1 MKQTCLA
8 TKRRSLVGPRPPA
21 QQVTQA
27 QSVHSRKF
35 NRISCASVETTNRAA
50 SAGVESGEAPL
61 LLRAVRGEEVHRPPV
76 WMMRQA
82 GRYMKSYQE
91 LCKKYPSFRERSE
104 IPELSIEIS
113 LQPWKVFRP
122 DGVILFSDI
131 LTPLEGMNINF
142 DFIQGKGP
150 VIDDPIRTMA
160 QVEKVTRLSPK
171 DAVPFVGQTLEALSK
186 EIGNESTLLGFCG
199 APYTLASYIVE
210 GGSSKNYTNIKKLA
224 FNQPEVLHAL
234 LGKLAEGMIDYLAY
248 QAESG
253 AQVVQ
258 IFDSWASHLSPVD
271 FEVFSLPYIKQ
282 IVSGVKAKHPDL
294 PIILYISGGAGILER
309 MADTGVDIVSLDT
322 AIDITDARKR
332 INDKTGI
339 QGNIDPCLIL
349 AGNKEAITKRVHSTI
364 MQAKGTKHI
373 LNLGH
378 GVLPGTSEENV
389 GHFFETAKNFRF
401 D

>member
-1 MKQTCLA
+1 MMQCQQHLGARRGVSSRVGA
-8 TKRRSLVGPRPPA
+8 TQRATLSSKRATRV
-21 QQVTQA
+21 
-27 QSVHSRKF
+27 QST
-35 NRISCASVETTNRAA
+35 VETKNNKANVSSVAT
-50 SAGVESGEAPL
+50 EEPL
-61 LLRAVRGEEVHRPPV
+61 LLRAVRGEDVERPPV

-82 GRYMKSYQE
+82 GRYMKSYQD
-91 LCKKYPSFRERSE
+91 LCKKYPTFRERSE

-150 VIDDPIRTMA
+150 VIEDPIRTMA
-160 QVEKVTRLSPK
+160 QVEKVCKLDPAL
-171 DAVPFVGQTLEALSK
+171 AVPFVGQTLEALSK

-234 LGKLAEGMIDYLAY
+234 LAKLADGMIDYLCY

-253 AQVVQ
+253 AQTVQ

-282 IVSGVKAKHPDL
+282 IVSGVKARQPDL

-322 AIDITDARKR
+322 SLDITDARRR
-332 INDKTGI
+332 IDDKCGI

-349 AGNKEAITKRVHSTI
+349 AGNKEAITKRVHDTI
-364 MQAKGTKHI
+364 QQGKGTKHI

-389 GHFFETAKNFRF
+389 GHFFDTAKNFRW
-401 D
+401 

>member
-1 MKQTCLA
+1 MMQCQQHLGARRGVSSRVGA
-8 TKRRSLVGPRPPA
+8 TQRATLSSKRATRV
-21 QQVTQA
+21 
-27 QSVHSRKF
+27 QST
-35 NRISCASVETTNRAA
+35 VETKNNKANVSSVAT
-50 SAGVESGEAPL
+50 EEPL
-61 LLRAVRGEEVHRPPV
+61 LLRAVRGENVERPPV

-82 GRYMKSYQE
+82 GRYMKSYQD
-91 LCKKYPSFRERSE
+91 LCKKYPTFRERSE

-150 VIDDPIRTMA
+150 VIEDPIRTMA
-160 QVEKVTRLSPK
+160 QVEKVCKLDPAL
-171 DAVPFVGQTLEALSK
+171 AVPFVGQTLEALSK

-234 LGKLAEGMIDYLAY
+234 LAKLADGMIDYLCY

-253 AQVVQ
+253 AQTVQ

-282 IVSGVKAKHPDL
+282 IVSGVKARQPDL

-322 AIDITDARKR
+322 SLDITDARRR
-332 INDKTGI
+332 IDDKCGI

-349 AGNKEAITKRVHSTI
+349 AGNKEAITKRVHDTI
-364 MQAKGTKHI
+364 EQGKGTKHI

-389 GHFFETAKNFRF
+389 GHFFDTAKNFRW
-401 D
+401 

>member
-1 MKQTCLA
+1 MMIKGNAKVGSGRTAQVGGVVRAPASTRPSRRGVRAQA
-8 TKRRSLVGPRPPA
+8 T
-21 QQVTQA
+21 
-27 QSVHSRKF
+27 
-35 NRISCASVETTNRAA
+35 VETTGK
-50 SAGVESGEAPL
+50 AGGALAGADEQPL
-61 LLRAVRGEEVHRPPV
+61 LLRAVNGEEVSRPPV

-113 LQPWKVFRP
+113 LQPWKMFKP

-142 DFIQGKGP
+142 DFIQGRGP
-150 VIDDPIRTMA
+150 VIEDPIRTMA
-160 QVEKVTRLSPK
+160 QVEKVTKLNPAE
-171 DAVPFVGQTLEALSK
+171 AVPFVGQTLEALSK

-234 LGKLAEGMIDYLAY
+234 IGKLADGMIDYLSY
-248 QAESG
+248 QAETG

-258 IFDSWASHLSPVD
+258 IFDSWASHLSPID
-271 FEVFSLPYIKQ
+271 FEIFSLPYIKQ
-282 IVSGVKAKHPDL
+282 IVSGVKARHPDL

-309 MADTGVDIVSLDT
+309 MANTGVDIVSLDT
-322 AIDITDARKR
+322 AIDITDARRR

-349 AGNKEAITKRVHSTI
+349 AGNKEAITNRVHDTI
-364 MQAKGTKHI
+364 EKGKGTKHI
-373 LNLGH
+373 VNLGH

-389 GHFFETAKNFRF
+389 GHFFDTVKNFRW
-401 D
+401 

>member
-1 MKQTCLA
+1 MRNEAALKAKDLSRTRTTSRTSRTRVQA
-8 TKRRSLVGPRPPA
+8 T
-21 QQVTQA
+21 
-27 QSVHSRKF
+27 
-35 NRISCASVETTNRAA
+35 VETSKNRVGA
-50 SAGVESGEAPL
+50 SGVEEQPL
-61 LLRAVRGEEVHRPPV
+61 LLKAVNGEDVHRPPV

-113 LQPWKVFRP
+113 LQPWKVFKP

-131 LTPLEGMNINF
+131 LTPLEGMNIDF

-150 VIDDPIRTMA
+150 VIGDPIRTMA
-160 QVEKVTRLSPK
+160 QVEKVCKLDPAS
-171 DAVPFVGQTLEALSK
+171 AVPFVGQTLEYLRK

-224 FNQPEVLHAL
+224 FQQPEVLHAL
-234 LGKLAEGMIDYLAY
+234 LSKLADGMIDYLAY

-253 AQVVQ
+253 AQCVQ
-258 IFDSWASHLSPVD
+258 IFDSWASHLSPMD

-282 IVSGVKAKHPDL
+282 IVKGVKAKCPDL

-322 AIDITDARKR
+322 AIDITDARNR
-332 INDKTGI
+332 IKDKTGI
-339 QGNIDPCLIL
+339 QGNIDPALIL
-349 AGNKEAITKRVHSTI
+349 AGNKETIEKRVHDTI
-364 MQAKGTKHI
+364 MQAKGTRHI

-389 GHFFETAKNFRF
+389 AHFFNSAKNFKF
-401 D
+401 

>member
-1 MKQTCLA
+1 MMQCQQHLGARRGVSSRVGA
-8 TKRRSLVGPRPPA
+8 TQRATLSSKRATRV
-21 QQVTQA
+21 
-27 QSVHSRKF
+27 QST
-35 NRISCASVETTNRAA
+35 VETKNNKANVSSVAT
-50 SAGVESGEAPL
+50 EEPL
-61 LLRAVRGEEVHRPPV
+61 LLRAVRGEDVERPPV

-82 GRYMKSYQE
+82 GRYMKSYQD
-91 LCKKYPSFRERSE
+91 LCKKYPTFRERSE

-150 VIDDPIRTMA
+150 VIEDPIRTMA
-160 QVEKVTRLSPK
+160 QVEKVCKLDPAL
-171 DAVPFVGQTLEALSK
+171 AVPFVGQTLEALSK

-234 LGKLAEGMIDYLAY
+234 LAKLADGMIDYLCY

-253 AQVVQ
+253 AQTVQ

-282 IVSGVKAKHPDL
+282 IVSGVKARQPDL

-322 AIDITDARKR
+322 SLDITDARRR
-332 INDKTGI
+332 IDDKCGI

-349 AGNKEAITKRVHSTI
+349 AGNKEAITKRVHDTI
-364 MQAKGTKHI
+364 EQGKGTKHI

-389 GHFFETAKNFRF
+389 GHFFDTAKNFRW
-401 D
+401 

>member
-1 MKQTCLA
+1 MRNEAALKAKDLSRTRTTSRTSRTRVQA
-8 TKRRSLVGPRPPA
+8 T
-21 QQVTQA
+21 
-27 QSVHSRKF
+27 
-35 NRISCASVETTNRAA
+35 VETSKNRVGA
-50 SAGVESGEAPL
+50 SGVEEQPL
-61 LLRAVRGEEVHRPPV
+61 LLKAVNGEDVHRPPV

-113 LQPWKVFRP
+113 LQPWKVFKP

-131 LTPLEGMNINF
+131 LTPLEGMNIDF

-150 VIDDPIRTMA
+150 VIGDPIRTMA
-160 QVEKVTRLSPK
+160 QVEKVCKLDPAS
-171 DAVPFVGQTLEALSK
+171 AVPFVGQTLEYLRK

-224 FNQPEVLHAL
+224 FQQPEVLHAL
-234 LGKLAEGMIDYLAY
+234 LSKLADGMIDYLAY

-253 AQVVQ
+253 AQCVQ
-258 IFDSWASHLSPVD
+258 IFDSWASHLSPMD

-282 IVSGVKAKHPDL
+282 IVKGVKAKCPDL

-322 AIDITDARKR
+322 AIDITDARNR
-332 INDKTGI
+332 IKDKTGI
-339 QGNIDPCLIL
+339 QGNIDPALIL
-349 AGNKEAITKRVHSTI
+349 AGNKETI
-364 MQAKGTKHI
+364 EKPYRELI
-373 LNLGH
+373 
-378 GVLPGTSEENV
+378 SEN
-389 GHFFETAKNFRF
+389 RF
-401 D
+401 DFVEVCWWSAATK

>member
-1 MKQTCLA
+1 MQCQQHLGARRGVSSRVGA
-8 TKRRSLVGPRPPA
+8 TQRATLSSKRATRV
-21 QQVTQA
+21 
-27 QSVHSRKF
+27 QST
-35 NRISCASVETTNRAA
+35 VETKNNKANVSSVAT
-50 SAGVESGEAPL
+50 EEPL
-61 LLRAVRGEEVHRPPV
+61 LLRAVRGEDVERPPV

-82 GRYMKSYQE
+82 GRYMKSYQD
-91 LCKKYPSFRERSE
+91 LCKKYPTFRERSE

-150 VIDDPIRTMA
+150 VIEDPIRTMA
-160 QVEKVTRLSPK
+160 QVEKVCKLDPAL
-171 DAVPFVGQTLEALSK
+171 AVPFVGQTLEALSK

-234 LGKLAEGMIDYLAY
+234 LAKLADGMIDYLCY

-253 AQVVQ
+253 AQTVQ

-282 IVSGVKAKHPDL
+282 IVSGVKARQPDL

-322 AIDITDARKR
+322 SLDITDARRR
-332 INDKTGI
+332 IDDKCGI

-349 AGNKEAITKRVHSTI
+349 AGNKEAITKRVHDTI
-364 MQAKGTKHI
+364 EQGKGTKHI

-389 GHFFETAKNFRF
+389 GHFFDTAKNFRW
-401 D
+401 

>member
-1 MKQTCLA
+1 MRNEAALKAKDLSRTRTTSRTSRTRVQA
-8 TKRRSLVGPRPPA
+8 T
-21 QQVTQA
+21 
-27 QSVHSRKF
+27 
-35 NRISCASVETTNRAA
+35 VETSKNRVGA
-50 SAGVESGEAPL
+50 SGVEEQPL
-61 LLRAVRGEEVHRPPV
+61 LLKAVNGEDVHRPPV

-82 GRYMKSYQE
+82 GRYMMSYQE

-113 LQPWKVFRP
+113 LQPWKVFKP

-131 LTPLEGMNINF
+131 LTPLEGMNIDF

-150 VIDDPIRTMA
+150 VIGDPIRTMA
-160 QVEKVTRLSPK
+160 QVEKVCKLDPAS
-171 DAVPFVGQTLEALSK
+171 AVPFVGQTLEYLRK

-224 FNQPEVLHAL
+224 FQQPEVLHAL
-234 LGKLAEGMIDYLAY
+234 LSKLADGMIDYLAY

-253 AQVVQ
+253 AQCVQ
-258 IFDSWASHLSPVD
+258 IFDSWASHLSPMD

-282 IVSGVKAKHPDL
+282 IVKGVKAKCPDL

-322 AIDITDARKR
+322 AIDITDARNR
-332 INDKTGI
+332 IKDKTGI
-339 QGNIDPCLIL
+339 QGNIDPALIL
-349 AGNKEAITKRVHSTI
+349 AGNKETIEKRVHDTI
-364 MQAKGTKHI
+364 MQAKGTRHI

-389 GHFFETAKNFRF
+389 AHFFNSAKNFKF
-401 D
+401 

>member
-1 MKQTCLA
+1 MQCQQHLGARRGVSSRVGA
-8 TKRRSLVGPRPPA
+8 TQRATLSSKRATRV
-21 QQVTQA
+21 
-27 QSVHSRKF
+27 QST
-35 NRISCASVETTNRAA
+35 VETKNNKANVSSVAT
-50 SAGVESGEAPL
+50 EEPL
-61 LLRAVRGEEVHRPPV
+61 LLRAVRGEDVERPPV

-82 GRYMKSYQE
+82 GRYMKSYQD
-91 LCKKYPSFRERSE
+91 LCKKYPTFRERSE

-150 VIDDPIRTMA
+150 VIEDPIRTMA
-160 QVEKVTRLSPK
+160 QVEKVCKLDPAL
-171 DAVPFVGQTLEALSK
+171 AVPFVGQTLEALSK

-234 LGKLAEGMIDYLAY
+234 LAKLADGMIDYLCY

-253 AQVVQ
+253 AQTVQ

-282 IVSGVKAKHPDL
+282 IVSGVKARQPDL

-322 AIDITDARKR
+322 SLDITDARRR
-332 INDKTGI
+332 IDDKCGI

-349 AGNKEAITKRVHSTI
+349 AGNKEAITKRVHDTI
-364 MQAKGTKHI
+364 QQGKGTKHI

-389 GHFFETAKNFRF
+389 GHFFDTAKNFRW
-401 D
+401 

>member
-1 MKQTCLA
+1 MSAAIVANKTHTHITTQNTTRCAQGGVRVPRAAAMRTMRTRA
-8 TKRRSLVGPRPPA
+8 T
-21 QQVTQA
+21 
-27 QSVHSRKF
+27 
-35 NRISCASVETTNRAA
+35 SVEASGKA
-50 SAGVESGEAPL
+50 SAVSGTDPL
-61 LLRAVRGEEVHRPPV
+61 LLRAVRGEEVERPPV

-113 LQPWKVFRP
+113 LQPWKVYKP

-131 LTPLEGMNINF
+131 LTPLEGMNIDF
-142 DFIQGKGP
+142 DFLQGKGP
-150 VIDDPIRTMA
+150 VIEDPIRTME
-160 QVEKVTRLSPK
+160 QVERVCKLDPAT
-171 DAVPFVGQTLEALSK
+171 AVPFVGQTLEYLKK
-186 EIGNESTLLGFCG
+186 EIAGESALLGFCG

-210 GGSSKNYTNIKKLA
+210 GGSSKNYTNIKRMA
-224 FNQPEVLHAL
+224 FTQPEVLHAL
-234 LGKLAEGMIDYLAY
+234 LAKLADGMIDYLCY
-248 QAESG
+248 QADSG
-253 AQVVQ
+253 AECVQ
-258 IFDSWASHLSPVD
+258 IFDSWASHLSPCD

-282 IVSGVKAKHPDL
+282 IVEGVKQRKPDL

-322 AIDITDARKR
+322 SLDITDARAR

-349 AGNKEAITKRVHSTI
+349 AGDEDSIRARVHKTI
-364 MQAKGTKHI
+364 EQGRGTKHI
-373 LNLGH
+373 VNLGH

-389 GHFFETAKNFRF
+389 GHFFNTVKDFRW
-401 D
+401 